1 MSEKRAYQLPIIFH
15 EIEESP
21 INQRAIDGYINATE
35 MCKAAKKP
43 FHNYSRLSTTRDYLK
58 ALSSNSHI
66 REFELIQ
73 TIRGGR
79 HPELRGIWVHPQVA
93 IHLAQWLS
101 PKFAVQVS
109 EWVFEWMS
117 GAGRSRLPTHL
128 RRYAI
133 NQHKIPH
140 THFSMLHVMTERI
153 LAPLE
158 IHGYTVPDKI
168 MPDISMGKMFSK
180 WCREKGEDPKSFPNY
195 DHEFLDHRPI
205 VEARLYPNR
214 LISVF
219 NRELDNWLRDGR
231 AEKYFGDRDP
241 NALEALGKVLAL
253 PSPVV
258 ELPNPSTPD

>member
-1 MSEKRAYQLPIIFH
+1 MKNPNQYELALIPH

-21 INQRAIDGYINATE
+21 VNQRVLDGYINATE
-35 MCKAAKKP
+35 MCKAAGKR
-43 FHNYSRLSTTRDYLK
+43 FQNYSVLNTTQTYLE
-58 ALSSNSHI
+58 ALSSNTEI
-66 REFELIQ
+66 PVFELIHS
-73 TIRGGR
+73 IRGGR
-79 HPELRGIWVHPQVA
+79 HPELRGIWVHPKVA

-117 GAGRSRLPTHL
+117 GEGRSRLPMHL

-140 THFSMLHVMTERI
+140 THFSMLNAMTERI

-158 IHGYTVPDKI
+158 IHGYSVSDDI
-168 MPDISMGKMFSK
+168 MPDISMGMMFSK
-180 WCREKGEDPKSFPNY
+180 WCREKGEDPDSFPNY

-205 VEARLYPNR
+205 VYPRLYPNR
-214 LISVF
+214 LLSDF

-231 AEKYFGDRDP
+231 AKQYFADRDP
-241 NALEALGKVLAL
+241 KALEALNKVLAL
-253 PSPVV
+253 PT
-258 ELPNPSTPD
+258 PSITQANSDD